1 MISSLHGTVG
11 HVGLHDAVIEVG
23 GVGMLVHATPDT
35 LAGLRLGEQARVQTS
50 LIVREDSLTLFGFRD
65 AAEREVFETMLS
77 VSGIGPRIALAVL
90 SVYTPRDVAAA
101 VASGDD
107 KAFSKVPGIGPK
119 GARRIV
125 LELAGKLVLPE
136 GDEGTLDI
144 PGPGAAAEEG
154 PAWRSQVEQALYGLG
169 WNEKDAAAAVAAFIH
184 VEPEADSLTVPA
196 ALKAVLASL
205 GKTSGIGHRS

>member
-35 LAGLRLGEQARVQTS
+35 LAGLRIGEQARVQTS

-90 SVYTPRDVAAA
+90 SVHGPREVAAA
-101 VASGDD
+101 VAAGDD

-136 GDEGTLDI
+136 GEDGTLDLA
-144 PGPGAAAEEG
+144 GAGAPAEG
-154 PAWRSQVEQALYGLG
+154 PAWRTQVEQALYGLG
-169 WNEKDAAAAVAAFIH
+169 WNEKDAAGAVSSFIDS
-184 VEPEADSLTVPA
+184 EPEADSLTVPA

>member
-11 HVGLHDAVIEVG
+11 HVGLHEAVIEVG

-35 LAGLRLGEQARVQTS
+35 LAGLRIGEQARVQTS

-65 AAEREVFETMLS
+65 TAEREVFETMLS

-90 SVYTPRDVAAA
+90 SVHGPREVAAA
-101 VASGDD
+101 VAAGDD

-136 GDEGTLDI
+136 GEDGTLDLA
-144 PGPGAAAEEG
+144 GAGAPEEG
-154 PAWRSQVEQALYGLG
+154 PAWRTQVEQALYGLG
-169 WNEKDAAAAVAAFIH
+169 WNEKDAAGAVSSFIDS
-184 VEPEADSLTVPA
+184 EPEADSLTVPA